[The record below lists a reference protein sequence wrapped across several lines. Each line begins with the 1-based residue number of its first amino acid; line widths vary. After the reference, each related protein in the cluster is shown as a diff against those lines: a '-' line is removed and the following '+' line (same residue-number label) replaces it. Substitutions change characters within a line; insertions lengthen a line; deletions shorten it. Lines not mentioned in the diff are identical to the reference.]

1 MVRVAVII
9 YNTHFSV
16 KVLDMSIHEIVRR
29 LCDELTTYTYE
40 VTGFNHSKYGKKPQY
55 TKVKDREFFSFIKQ
69 TNTYRFPISTN
80 RNFLLLLGNNGV
92 KRDEISIQMDR
103 EYEMNK
109 LSLSMNPDFI
119 PRDYQDR
126 YINALV
132 SDAAKALTL
141 VDLRM
146 GYGKTLIILSAIVKR
161 DLKLGILIVPKYI
174 DKTVL
179 DIKKYMRVKDE
190 DILVIQG
197 SENLIDLMNNPKNDY
212 KIIIFAMRTIYN
224 YIESY
229 ENNDFNYPVLP
240 IDLLRSL
247 GIGILFSDE
256 SHQEFY
262 ALFKALLHMDVRY
275 VIGSTATFET
285 SDSYINKMYETLF
298 PMLNRISNLVE
309 YKKYLN
315 VFAIQYEFNSMRGI
329 QFKRAKGYNQILFEQ
344 SIMRNNILLRSYLE
358 MIDYFVIE
366 GYFKRKEPGDK
377 MLIFA
382 GSINM
387 CTLITNYLANKFR
400 MLDVRRYVETDNFK
414 NVLEADICVATAL
427 KAGTAVDIPD
437 LITVLQT
444 ISMSSMQAN
453 EQNAG
458 RLREIPGKEMRYY
471 YLYCKNIKQHH
482 SHHVDRKQAISKLA
496 ITYNHDD
503 YRVRLRVK

>member
-16 KVLDMSIHEIVRR
+16 KVLDMSMHDIIRR

-40 VTGFNHSKYGKKPQY
+40 ITGYNNSRYGKKPSY
-55 TKVKDREFFSFIKQ
+55 TKVKDREYFSFIKK

-80 RNFLLLLGNNGV
+80 RNFLLLLGNHNV
-92 KRDEISIQMDR
+92 KRDEISIQLDR
-103 EYEMNK
+103 EYQIK
-109 LSLSMNPDFI
+109 KFGLAMNPFFVS
-119 PRDYQDR
+119 RDYQDK
-126 YINALV
+126 YINALI
-132 SDAAKALTL
+132 SEGAKTLTL

-146 GYGKTLIILSAIVKR
+146 GYGKTLIILSAVSKR
-161 DLKLGILIVPKYI
+161 NLKLGILIVPKYI
-174 DKTVL
+174 DKTVI
-179 DIKKYMRVKDE
+179 DIKKYMLVKDE

-197 SENLIDLMNNPKNDY
+197 AENLTDLMNNPDNDY

-229 ENNDFNYPVLP
+229 ENDDFNFP
-240 IDLLRSL
+240 IIPLYLFRHLGL
-247 GIGILFSDE
+247 GIMFSDE

-262 ALFKALLHMDVRY
+262 ALHKALLHIDVKY

-285 SDSYINKMYETLF
+285 ADPYINKMYDSLF
-298 PMLNRISNLVE
+298 PTLNRISNLVE
-309 YKKYLN
+309 YTKFLHVY
-315 VFAIQYEFNSMRGI
+315 AMQYELNSMRGI

-358 MIDYFVIE
+358 MIHYFVIE
-366 GYFKRKEPGDK
+366 GYFKRKVPGDK

-387 CTLITNYLANKFR
+387 CTLISNYLATRFR

-458 RLREIPGKEMRYY
+458 RLREIKGKDMRYY

-482 SHHVDRKQAISKLA
+482 SHHIDRKQAISKLA
-496 ITYNHDD
+496 ISYIHDD
-503 YRVRLRVK
+503 YKVRLRVK